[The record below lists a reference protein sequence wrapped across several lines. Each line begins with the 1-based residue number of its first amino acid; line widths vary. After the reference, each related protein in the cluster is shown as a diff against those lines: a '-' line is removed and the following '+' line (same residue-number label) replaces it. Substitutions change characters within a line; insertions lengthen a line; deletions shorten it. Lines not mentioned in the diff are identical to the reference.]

1 MGDVLGTFA
10 IFSKTPRLPDEKEL
24 DLIQTMAHMA
34 GMGMEHK
41 NNEDAMRQ
49 AKERAEKASQAKS
62 EFLARM
68 SHELRTPMN
77 SILGFGQ
84 LLQLN
89 EKETLTYKT
98 ER

>member
-1 MGDVLGTFA
+1 
-10 IFSKTPRLPDEKEL
+10 
-24 DLIQTMAHMA
+24 MA